1 MLLKSLKL
9 ENIRSFVK
17 EQVSFPIGVT
27 LLAGDIGS
35 GKSTLL
41 HSLEFALFGLK
52 RGELSGSSLLRNG
65 KESGSVEINLN
76 INGKEVMIKRSL
88 KKSTTGI
95 SQDFGFLSVD
105 GTGKDYTT
113 LELKQ
118 RVLELLGYPQESL
131 TKKSMMFR
139 YTVYAPQEEMKSILL
154 GSEEDRLDTLRQVF
168 NVDKYKRVR
177 ENAKIIVAW
186 LREQRKEAAGKIFDL
201 EEKKTS
207 LIEKQSKVKVVE
219 DKLKVIDE
227 QVFIFKKVTE
237 EKKKDL
243 ESFEIELQQV
253 QVMKRELLTKEG
265 SLKEKSTLLERTLRE
280 INRLVEEIKGLSIDE
295 KSEIKSYV
303 LEIKRYTEM
312 ILTVEQ
318 NVKELSLHSQEIKT
332 KKKAREELKNKVS
345 QLTTCPTCLQGVND
359 GHKDEIIKKA
369 DEEINQFNT
378 ALTEVL
384 AKESDV
390 FFSLD
395 KLKKECESLRNAEKD
410 AAVLKVKFE
419 EVEKKKNVFASM
431 KIEEENLKKEVESY
445 QNSVLILKQ
454 EIEKFKDLEIKYQQ
468 ARLEF
473 EQTRKVEQQAELE
486 SAVLKREINLEKT
499 AIETITVEI
508 QKKELIKNKLTEY
521 SRLQDWIA
529 DSFIPVCE
537 QMETAVMQRVKADFT
552 ALFRKWFILLVDDV
566 GVSVSLSSTLAPV
579 IEQNGFLVEYENLSG
594 GEKTAAALAYRLALN
609 QVVNELTGMHSR
621 ELIVLDEPTDGFS
634 TT

>member
-17 EQVSFPIGVT
+17 KQVSFPIGVT

-52 RGELSGSSLLRNG
+52 RGELSGNSLLRNG

-177 ENAKIIVAW
+177 ENAKILVAW

-201 EEKKTS
+201 EDKKVK
-207 LIEKQSKVKVVE
+207 LIEKQSK
-219 DKLKVIDE
+219 
-227 QVFIFKKVTE
+227 
-237 EKKKDL
+237 
-243 ESFEIELQQV
+243 
-253 QVMKRELLTKEG
+253 
-265 SLKEKSTLLERTLRE
+265 
-280 INRLVEEIKGLSIDE
+280 IKGLSSDE
-295 KSEIKSYV
+295 KSEIKSYA

-332 KKKAREELKNKVS
+332 KKKAREHLKNKVS
-345 QLTTCPTCLQGVND
+345 ELTTCPTCLQGVND

-369 DEEINQFNT
+369 DEEINQFDT
-378 ALTEVL
+378 VLKEVL

-390 FFSLD
+390 FSSLD
-395 KLKKECESLRNAEKD
+395 KLKKECESLRTAEKD

-419 EVEKKKNVFASM
+419 EAEKKKNVFTSM
-431 KIEEENLKKEVESY
+431 KVEEENLKKEVESH
-445 QNSVLILKQ
+445 QNSVVMLKQ
-454 EIEKFKDLEIKYQQ
+454 ENEKFKDLEVKYQQ

-473 EQTRKVEQQAELE
+473 EQARKVEQQAELE
-486 SAVLKREINLEKT
+486 SAVLKREIN
-499 AIETITVEI
+499 
-508 QKKELIKNKLTEY
+508 
-521 SRLQDWIA
+521 
-529 DSFIPVCE
+529 
-537 QMETAVMQRVKADFT
+537 
-552 ALFRKWFILLVDDV
+552 
-566 GVSVSLSSTLAPV
+566 
-579 IEQNGFLVEYENLSG
+579 
-594 GEKTAAALAYRLALN
+594 
-609 QVVNELTGMHSR
+609 
-621 ELIVLDEPTDGFS
+621 
-634 TT
+634 